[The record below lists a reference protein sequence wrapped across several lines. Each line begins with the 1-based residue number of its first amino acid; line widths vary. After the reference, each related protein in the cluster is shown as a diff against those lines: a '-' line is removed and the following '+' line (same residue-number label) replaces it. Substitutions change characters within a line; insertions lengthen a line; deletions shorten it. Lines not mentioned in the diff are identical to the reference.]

1 MAGGSKQKNKG
12 SGWEREICKVLSDS
26 MGGSFIR
33 TPHSGA
39 YVGRSNASRLS
50 SLSKTQISAS
60 KSDIIPPDEYPH
72 MNIEAKF
79 YKDIS
84 FNGIM
89 RGNCKQLDSWIE
101 QVLAVA
107 NDDSQ
112 DFLIFKINNASSFFC
127 FPEDYVKH
135 FDLATY
141 TRYASPYGPWVI
153 TEFKPFVAAN
163 TERLKEF
170 CFDETGRYAGE
181 GE

>member
-1 MAGGSKQKNKG
+1 MAGGSKQKTKG
-12 SGWEREICKVLSDS
+12 SGWEREICKILSDS

-39 YVGRSNASRLS
+39 FVGKSNSSRLS
-50 SLSKTQISAS
+50 YLSKTQISAS
-60 KSDIIPPDEYPH
+60 KSDIIPPDEYHH

-107 NDDSQ
+107 TDESK

-135 FDLATY
+135 FSLSTF
-141 TRYASPYGPWVI
+141 TRYNSPKGAWII
-153 TEFKPFVAAN
+153 TEFKPFLADN
-163 TERLKEF
+163 TEKLKGF
-170 CFDETGRYAGE
+170 CFDAKGRR
-181 GE
+181 